1 MRGFLNAARR
11 SEQVGDGENTGEE
24 EITSR
29 LADRGKGFTS
39 TEDGEGRASPPP
51 ASPRLA
57 SGTRLAGGRDELR
70 ANGDKDG
77 SFPGGGE
84 GREVP
89 FLRQRAKNLFLRS
102 RERERS
108 QDSGVALKQGEPLV
122 IIPARGRESV
132 AGVEIIASFPSPL
145 LFGEHL
151 RFRPWSNIK
160 RQRNSKRAQTP
171 F

>member
-1 MRGFLNAARR
+1 MRGFLNAARS

-102 RERERS
+102 REEW
-108 QDSGVALKQGEPLV
+108 
-122 IIPARGRESV
+122 
-132 AGVEIIASFPSPL
+132 L
-145 LFGEHL
+145 L
-151 RFRPWSNIK
+151 
-160 RQRNSKRAQTP
+160 
-171 F
+171 